1 MIVDANLL
9 LYFVDQDA
17 AHHGLA
23 RQWLTD
29 ALTGERRIGFPWQS
43 LGAFARIATHPRLF
57 RRPLSTAEVDAYIQA
72 WLAHHTAWVPPT
84 TERTVRAYSS
94 IATRHHVTGNLV
106 PDAQLAALALEFGV
120 PVVSFDSDFA
130 RFSEITW
137 INPLTAS

>member
-1 MIVDANLL
+1 MIVDANVL

-23 RQWLTD
+23 RQWLSD
-29 ALTGERRIGFPWQS
+29 ALAGPRRIGLPWQS

-57 RRPLSTAEVDAYIQA
+57 QRPLSVVEVDEYVQA
-72 WLAHHTAWVPPT
+72 WLSHDATWVPPA
-84 TERTVRAYSS
+84 TERTAQAYSD
-94 IATRHHVTGNLV
+94 IAIRHGVTGNLV

-130 RFSEITW
+130 RFPEITW
-137 INPLTAS
+137 INPLNL